1 MFNGHQPYGNLLN
14 TTEPSINNC
23 TCGSVVCPFC
33 GGVGAG
39 LNGTLSGNMNMRLA
53 SSQAVE
59 LSPEIANGVYD
70 QGISRELTW
79 DEMIFQKVQRDPV
92 RQKARLEHIQTFVK
106 QETEIQ
112 LIYKLNPAR
121 YSDDGEIG

>member
-1 MFNGHQPYGNLLN
+1 
-14 TTEPSINNC
+14 
-23 TCGSVVCPFC
+23 
-33 GGVGAG
+33 
-39 LNGTLSGNMNMRLA
+39 MNMRLA

-112 LIYKLNPAR
+112 LIYKLNPAL
-121 YSDDGEIG
+121 YSYDGEIG